1 MKTTTIKSDRYQQDE
16 VLSAVLWADSVLLFC
31 HVSPDGDTL
40 GSALALQIRLTR
52 MGKSAWVMMDGDVP
66 SNLSFL
72 PGSDAIL
79 KPGDP
84 VPTCA
89 LALSVDVSSRDR
101 LGACESVFASFAH
114 TALVD
119 HHGTNEGF
127 AALNCIDENAP
138 ATALVVYRLLQ
149 RMNLPISR
157 KEAVCL
163 YTALATDTGN
173 FIYESTNAECF
184 AMMSTLME
192 AGLPLAQYSR
202 LLFRQKEEPFVR
214 LLAEAL
220 STLRVTHGGKIAGL
234 CVSQEQMKRAGAGS
248 GHTDGVVDYAI
259 DLKGV
264 CMAYFA
270 RELEDG
276 RVKVSLR
283 ALEPYAVDG
292 IAARFGG
299 GGHRLA
305 AGLTLEGPLEQTPEV
320 IEAALETAL

>member
-1 MKTTTIKSDRYQQDE
+1 MKMTTIRSDRYQQDE
-16 VLSAVLWADSVLLFC
+16 VLSAVLWADSVLLFS

-66 SNLSFL
+66 SSLSFL
-72 PGSDAIL
+72 PGVDAIL

-84 VPTCA
+84 VPPCA

-101 LGACESVFASFAH
+101 LGGCEPVFASFAH

-127 AALNCIDENAP
+127 AALNCIDEAAP
-138 ATALVVYRLLQ
+138 ATALVVFRLFQ
-149 RMNLPISR
+149 RMNLPVSR

-184 AMMSTLME
+184 AMMSALME

-202 LLFRQKEEPFVR
+202 LLFRQKEEAFVR

-220 STLRVTHGGKIAGL
+220 PTLRVTHGGKIAGL
-234 CVSQEQMKRAGAGS
+234 CISQEQMKRAGACG
-248 GHTDGVVDYAI
+248 GHTDGIVDYAI
-259 DLKGV
+259 DIKGV

-305 AGLTLEGPLEQTPEV
+305 AGLTLEGPLEQAPQV

>member
-1 MKTTTIKSDRYQQDE
+1 MKMTAIPSDRYQQDE

-40 GSALALQIRLTR
+40 GCALALQLRLSR
-52 MGKSAWVMMDGDVP
+52 MGKSAWVMLDGAVP
-66 SNLSFL
+66 ENLTFL
-72 PGSDAIL
+72 PGADSVL

-84 VPTCA
+84 VPACA
-89 LALSVDVSSRDR
+89 LALCVDVSSRDR
-101 LGACESVFASFAH
+101 LGACEPVFASFEH

-127 AALNCIDENAP
+127 AALNCIDEDAP
-138 ATALVVYRLLQ
+138 ATAVVVFRLFQ
-149 RMNLPISR
+149 RMNLPMNR

-173 FIYESTNAECF
+173 FIYESTNAESF
-184 AMMSTLME
+184 AMMSALME

-214 LLAEAL
+214 LLGEVL
-220 STLRVTHGGKIAGL
+220 PGLRLTHEGKIAGL
-234 CVSQEQMKRAGAGS
+234 CSTQAQMKRAGANG
-248 GHTDGVVDYAI
+248 GHNDGVVDYAI
-259 DLKGV
+259 DIKGV
-264 CMAYFA
+264 CLAYYA
-270 RELEDG
+270 REQEDG
-276 RVKVSLR
+276 RTKVSLR
-283 ALEPYAVDG
+283 ALEPYAVDE

-299 GGHRLA
+299 GGHKLA
-305 AGLTLEGPLEQTPEV
+305 AGLTLDMPLDQARQV

>member
-1 MKTTTIKSDRYQQDE
+1 MKMTTIPSDRYQQDE

-40 GSALALQIRLTR
+40 GSALALQIRLSR
-52 MGKSAWVMMDGDVP
+52 MGKSAWVMLDGAVP

-72 PGSDAIL
+72 PGADSVL

-84 VPTCA
+84 VPACA
-89 LALSVDVSSRDR
+89 LALCVDVSSRDR
-101 LGACESVFASFAH
+101 LGGCEPVFASFEH

-127 AALNCIDENAP
+127 AAFNCIDEAAP
-138 ATALVVYRLLQ
+138 ATALVVFRLFQ
-149 RMNLPISR
+149 RMNLPVSR

-184 AMMSTLME
+184 AMMSTLLE

-202 LLFRQKEEPFVR
+202 LLFRQKEEAFVR
-214 LLAEAL
+214 VLAEAL
-220 STLRVTHGGKIAGL
+220 PSLRVTHGGKIAGL
-234 CVSQEQMKRAGAGS
+234 CLSQAQMRRAGANS

-259 DLKGV
+259 DIKGV
-264 CMAYFA
+264 CLAYFA
-270 RELEDG
+270 KEQEDG

-283 ALEPYAVDG
+283 ALDPYAVDG

-305 AGLTLEGPLEQTPEV
+305 AGLTLDVPLEQAPQV
-320 IEAALETAL
+320 IESALETAL

>member
-1 MKTTTIKSDRYQQDE
+1 MKTTTIRSDRYQQDE

-72 PGSDAIL
+72 PGADAIL

-84 VPTCA
+84 VPACA

-101 LGACESVFASFAH
+101 LGGCEPVFASFAH

-138 ATALVVYRLLQ
+138 ATALVVYRLFQ
-149 RMNLPISR
+149 RMNLPVSR

-173 FIYESTNAECF
+173 FIYESTDAECF

-220 STLRVTHGGKIAGL
+220 PTLRVTHGGKIAGL

-264 CMAYFA
+264 RMAYFA

-305 AGLTLEGPLEQTPEV
+305 AGLTLEGPLERAPEV

>member
-1 MKTTTIKSDRYQQDE
+1 MKTRTIRSDRYQQDE

-31 HVSPDGDTL
+31 HTSPDGDTL

-52 MGKSAWVMMDGDVP
+52 MGKSAWVMVDGDVP
-66 SNLSFL
+66 ANLAFL
-72 PGSDAIL
+72 PGAEGIL
-79 KPGDP
+79 TPRDP
-84 VPTCA
+84 VPACA
-89 LALSVDVSSRDR
+89 LALCVDVSSRDR
-101 LGACESVFASFAH
+101 LGGCEPVFASFAH

-127 AALNCIDENAP
+127 AGLNCIDENAP
-138 ATALVVYRLLQ
+138 ATALVVYRLFE
-149 RMNLPISR
+149 RMNLPIDR

-184 AMMSTLME
+184 DMMRALLE

-202 LLFRQKEEPFVR
+202 LLFRQKEEAFVR

-220 STLRVTHGGKIAGL
+220 ATLRITHEGKMAGL
-234 CVSQEQMKRAGAGS
+234 SISQEQMRRAGANGA
-248 GHTDGVVDYAI
+248 HTDGVIDYAI
-259 DLKGV
+259 DIKGV
-264 CMAYFA
+264 RLAYLA
-270 RELEDG
+270 KELEDG

-283 ALEPYAVDG
+283 ALAPYAVDE

-299 GGHRLA
+299 GGHKLA
-305 AGLTLEGPLEQTPEV
+305 AGLTLDVPLEQAPQV